1 MRRQAAPSILA
12 LRCRYAGAAALAAA
26 IFAIDTFTM
35 LSSAVAV
42 LYVLVLILIGDT
54 ASERAIRATAI
65 GCVVLAFFS
74 FFYGHGEYFSLD
86 TMLRLLFSLAAIG
99 ATAFIVLKR
108 YADQQTVASQAE
120 LLDVTSDAIFL
131 TDTADRVIY
140 WNHGAE
146 ILYGW
151 SFAEAYGQESHALL
165 ASHYPQSRGAV
176 RAALAREGSWE
187 GEITQITRDG
197 RTIHV
202 FSRLRRRSEPGRY
215 QGTTLETNTDI
226 TQRKADIEAL
236 SQSEQRFRTI
246 FETLAVAIWEHDLR
260 PVKAEL
266 DALRA
271 QGVDDLALHFAQ
283 HPDILRRIR
292 ASVRVTDVN
301 STGLRLMGVTS
312 KEEFF
317 THLDGFLTDPDEDF
331 VSFLLA
337 LDSGAPHYQSEAG
350 IRTHQGE
357 PLRVLVA
364 FNFPPPELLDRVQA
378 SVLNITE
385 RIRVQEALQRTR
397 SQLDH
402 ALRAATIGEVS
413 ASIAHEINQPLAAI
427 SAYAAAAGRWMDRDP
442 PNLAEVRASLDAAGE
457 AARHASQVVRRVR
470 SFMTKLEPERT
481 RLDVDALV
489 EEAMRLVQHEIAA
502 NGVALTPALEADGL
516 AVEGDRIMLQQVLI
530 NLITNAIQAM
540 HAQPAGER
548 RIAVRTWRIGG
559 KVGIEVRDSGPGFA
573 AEAAQKAFEPFFTTK
588 AGGMGLGLAMCRTIV
603 NAHDG
608 EIRIDPPDGAW
619 GGQISI
625 TLPGAGRTLL
635 QG

>member
-1 MRRQAAPSILA
+1 M
-12 LRCRYAGAAALAAA
+12 
-26 IFAIDTFTM
+26 
-35 LSSAVAV
+35 AV
-42 LYVLVLILIGDT
+42 LYVLVLIVIGDT
-54 ASERAIRATAI
+54 ASERAIRVTAA
-65 GCVVLAFFS
+65 GCIALALFS
-74 FFYGHGEYFSLD
+74 FFYGHDEDISID
-86 TMLRLLFSLAAIG
+86 AALRLLFSLAAILG
-99 ATAFIVLKR
+99 AAFILLQR
-108 YADQQTVASQAE
+108 HGDRQTVASQAE

-131 TDTADRVIY
+131 TDVTDRVMY

-146 ILYGW
+146 TLYGW
-151 SFAEAYGQESHALL
+151 SFEEAYGQDPHALL
-165 ASHYPQSRGAV
+165 ATRYPQSRGTV
-176 RAALAREGSWE
+176 RAALARDGAWE
-187 GEITQITRDG
+187 GEVVQTARDG
-197 RTIHV
+197 RAIHV
-202 FSRLRRRSEPGRY
+202 FSRLRRRTEPGRY
-215 QGTTLETNTDI
+215 EGTTLETNTDI
-226 TQRKADIEAL
+226 TQRKAAIEAL

-271 QGVDDLALHFAQ
+271 QGIDDLALYLAQ
-283 HPDILRRIR
+283 HPELLRRIR

-301 STGLRLMGVTS
+301 GTGLHLMGVSS

-331 VSFLLA
+331 IGFLLA
-337 LDSGAPHYQSEAG
+337 LDSGAPHFQSEAG
-350 IRTHQGE
+350 IRTRQGE

-427 SAYAAAAGRWMDRDP
+427 SAHAAAASRWMDRDP

-457 AARHASQVVRRVR
+457 AARRASQVVRRVR
-470 SFMTKLEPERT
+470 SFMTKVEPERAT
-481 RLDVDALV
+481 LDVDALV
-489 EEAMRLVQHEIAA
+489 GEAVRLVQHEIAA
-502 NGVALTPALEADGL
+502 HGVTLTPALEADGL

-540 HAQPAGER
+540 HATPAGER
-548 RIAVRTWRIGG
+548 RIVVRTWRLGG
-559 KVGIEVRDSGPGFA
+559 GVGVEVRDSGPGFA

-588 AGGMGLGLAMCRTIV
+588 ANGMGLGLAMCRTII

-608 EIRIDPPDGAW
+608 EIRIDPPGGGW
-619 GGQISI
+619 GGQIAI
-625 TLPGAGRTLL
+625 MLPARGSQIAG
-635 QG
+635 

>member
-1 MRRQAAPSILA
+1 MK
-12 LRCRYAGAAALAAA
+12 CRYAGAAALAAA
-26 IFAIDTFTM
+26 IFAIDSFTM

-54 ASERAIRATAI
+54 ASERTIRATAA
-65 GCVVLAFFS
+65 GCIALALFS
-74 FFYGHGEYFSLD
+74 FFYGHDDAVALD
-86 TMLRLLFSLAAIG
+86 AVLRLVFSVAAVL

-108 YADQQTVASQAE
+108 LADQQTVASQAE

-131 TDTADRVIY
+131 TDVAGRVIY

-146 ILYGW
+146 ALYGW
-151 SFAEAYGQESHALL
+151 SFDEAYGQDPHALL
-165 ASHYPQSRGAV
+165 ATRSAPSRSAIRG
-176 RAALAREGSWE
+176 ALAREGSWE
-187 GEITQITRDG
+187 GEVTQTTRDG

-202 FSRLRRRSEPGRY
+202 FSRLRRRTEPGRY
-215 QGTTLETNTDI
+215 EGTTLETNTDI
-226 TQRKADIEAL
+226 TQRKAAIEAL

-271 QGVDDLALHFAQ
+271 EGVEDLAQ
-283 HPDILRRIR
+283 HLGQRPELLRRIR
-292 ASVRVTDVN
+292 ASVRITDVN
-301 STGLRLMGVTS
+301 STGLRLMGVSS

-331 VSFLLA
+331 IAFLLA
-337 LDSGAPHYQSEAG
+337 LDAGAPHFQSEAG
-350 IRTHQGE
+350 IRTRQGE
-357 PLRVLVA
+357 LLRVLVA

-397 SQLDH
+397 GQLDH

-427 SAYAAAAGRWMDRDP
+427 SAHAAAAGRWMDRDP
-442 PNLAEVRASLDAAGE
+442 PNLAEVRASLDAAG
-457 AARHASQVVRRVR
+457 AAAHHASQVVRRVR
-470 SFMTKLEPERT
+470 SFMTKVEPERT

-489 EEAMRLVQHEIAA
+489 EEAMRLVQGEIVSH
-502 NGVALTPALEADGL
+502 GVALAPVLEADGV

-530 NLITNAIQAM
+530 NLITNAVQAM
-540 HAQPAGER
+540 HATPAGER
-548 RIAVRTWRIGG
+548 RIALRTWRAGG
-559 KVGIEVRDSGPGFA
+559 RVGIEVRDSGPGFG

-608 EIRIDPPDGAW
+608 EIRIDIPGDDAP
-619 GGQISI
+619 GGRISI
-625 TLPGAGRTLL
+625 TLPVAGRAAP
-635 QG
+635 GF